1 MRAPTH
7 INWSKI
13 FTVNC
18 GGFFSSCRSWI
29 YSSLPANKQMLAVS
43 ATYPES
49 LANTLAK
56 YMREP
61 TFVKLNPTDP
71 SLIGK

>member
-1 MRAPTH
+1 MAL
-7 INWSKI
+7 S
-13 FTVNC
+13 
-18 GGFFSSCRSWI
+18 RSWI

-49 LANTLAK
+49 LAAALTR

-61 TFVKLNPTDP
+61 TFVRLNPTDP
-71 SLIGK
+71 GLLGKRSTAVRVTLLATG